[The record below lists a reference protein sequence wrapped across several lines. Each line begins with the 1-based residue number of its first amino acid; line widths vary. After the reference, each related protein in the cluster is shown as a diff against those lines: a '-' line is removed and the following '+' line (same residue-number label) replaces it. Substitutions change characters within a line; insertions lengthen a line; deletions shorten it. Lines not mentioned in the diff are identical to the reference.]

1 MKQDWNLR
9 NHITYGEKIS
19 WDRYLLVLEKQ
30 IILISVTTFELL
42 DSWTNKKNLQI
53 WKVDLIWTDFFNC
66 LVCEKIAQSISLIK
80 IIYRYVFLYYLVD
93 MI

>member
-1 MKQDWNLR
+1 MKQDWNLQ

-42 DSWTNKKNLQI
+42 VEQI
-53 WKVDLIWTDFFNC
+53 KRIYRFEKLIWSELIF
-66 LVCEKIAQSISLIK
+66 SI
-80 IIYRYVFLYYLVD
+80 V
-93 MI
+93 

>member
-1 MKQDWNLR
+1 MKQDWNMR

-42 DSWTNKKNLQI
+42 VEQI
-53 WKVDLIWTDFFNC
+53 KRIYRFEKLIWSELIF
-66 LVCEKIAQSISLIK
+66 SI
-80 IIYRYVFLYYLVD
+80 V
-93 MI
+93 